1 MYRDFIEKALQKEFH
16 KDLAFNVVDIEGYL
30 VIIGFDDLKSYIDP
44 VASKEKVE
52 EILSDHKEYQ
62 NFKTQ
67 FDNLKAELKAIT
79 NRIVDFSNVIEY
91 MTSQNV
97 NPEEIKKVN
106 NLINEEKERFNKIDL
121 DAISIKSQMDEIY
134 LDVLLK
140 NKVLFHLPPTLKT
153 FSSKTKF
160 KQLINLV
167 RKIQDDYSDYDDIEY
182 PVQIIYE
189 ENTDSFKI
197 IRDLRDKEVIYYQN
211 KEWIEKT
218 ITTLKES
225 NELPNNFVLKHRI
238 TKDLNDEL
246 LKNYFEFSERKR
258 ILNMS
263 QEEREREKL
272 MHIEGLK
279 LQASKMRFEL
289 EMEGDPDA
297 FEKAKNWFLAEKQK
311 IEEKYNV

>member
-1 MYRDFIEKALQKEFH
+1 MYRDFIEKALQQEFH
-16 KDLAFNVVDIEGYL
+16 KDLAFNVIDIEGYL
-30 VIIGFDDLKSYIDP
+30 VITGFDDLKHYIDP
-44 VASKEKVE
+44 IASKEKVE

-97 NPEEIKKVN
+97 NPEEIEKVN
-106 NLINEEKERFNKIDL
+106 RLINEEKERFNQIDL
-121 DAISIKSQMDEIY
+121 EAISIKSQMDEIY

-140 NKVLFHLPPTLKT
+140 NRVLFHLPPTIKT

-189 ENTDSFKI
+189 ENIDSFKI
-197 IRDLRDKEVIYYQN
+197 IKDLRDKEVIYYQN
-211 KEWIEKT
+211 KEWVEKT

-263 QEEREREKL
+263 QEEREREKS

>member
-1 MYRDFIEKALQKEFH
+1 MYRDFIEKALQQEFH
-16 KDLAFNVVDIEGYL
+16 KDLAFNVVNIEDYL
-30 VIIGFDDLKSYIDP
+30 IITGFDDLKNYIDP
-44 VASKEKVE
+44 IASKEKAE
-52 EILSDHKEYQ
+52 KILSDHKEYR
-62 NFKTQ
+62 NLKTQ

-91 MTSQNV
+91 MINQKV
-97 NPEEIKKVN
+97 NSEEIEKVN
-106 NLINEEKERFNKIDL
+106 NLIKEERDRFNKIDL

-140 NKVLFHLPPTLKT
+140 NRVLFHLPPMLKT
-153 FSSKTKF
+153 FSNKTKF
-160 KQLINLV
+160 KQFINLV
-167 RKIQDDYSDYDDIEY
+167 KKIQDDYSDYNDIEY
-182 PVQIIYE
+182 PVQIVYE
-189 ENTDSFKI
+189 ENTDSFRI

-211 KEWIEKT
+211 KEWVEKT

-258 ILNMS
+258 ITNMS
-263 QEEREREKL
+263 QEERERNKL
-272 MHIEGLK
+272 MEVEGLK

-297 FEKAKNWFLAEKQK
+297 FEKAKNWFLEEKQK
-311 IEEKYNV
+311 IEAKYNV

>member
-1 MYRDFIEKALQKEFH
+1 MYRDFIEKALQQEFH
-16 KDLAFNVVDIEGYL
+16 KDLAFNVVYIEGYL

-52 EILSDHKEYQ
+52 EILSVHKEYQ

-97 NPEEIKKVN
+97 NPEEIEKVN
-106 NLINEEKERFNKIDL
+106 KLIYEEKERFNQIDL
-121 DAISIKSQMDEIY
+121 NAISIKSQMDEIY

-140 NKVLFHLPPTLKT
+140 NRVLFHLPPTLKT

-160 KQLINLV
+160 KQFINLV
-167 RKIQDDYSDYDDIEY
+167 KKIQDDYSDYNDIEY
-182 PVQIIYE
+182 PVQIVYE

-197 IRDLRDKEVIYYQN
+197 IKDLRNKEVVYYQN
-211 KEWIEKT
+211 KEWVEKT
-218 ITTLKES
+218 IKTLQES
-225 NELPNNFVLKHRI
+225 NELPDNFVLKNRI
-238 TKDLNDEL
+238 TRDLDSES
-246 LKNYFEFSERKR
+246 LKSYLEFSEKKR
-258 ILNMS
+258 IKNMS

-272 MHIEGLK
+272 MQIEGLK
-279 LQASKMRFEL
+279 LNASKMRFEL

>member
-1 MYRDFIEKALQKEFH
+1 MYRDFIEKALQQEFH
-16 KDLAFNVVDIEGYL
+16 KDLAFNVVNIEDYL
-30 VIIGFDDLKSYIDP
+30 IITEFDDLKNYIDP
-44 VASKEKVE
+44 IASKEKAE
-52 EILSDHKEYQ
+52 KILSDHKEYR
-62 NFKTQ
+62 NLKTQ

-91 MTSQNV
+91 MINQKV
-97 NPEEIKKVN
+97 NSEEIEKIN
-106 NLINEEKERFNKIDL
+106 NLIKEERDRFNKIDL

-140 NKVLFHLPPTLKT
+140 NRVLFHLPPTLKT
-153 FSSKTKF
+153 FSNKTKF
-160 KQLINLV
+160 KQFINLV
-167 RKIQDDYSDYDDIEY
+167 KKIQEDYSDYNDIEY
-182 PVQIIYE
+182 PVQIVYE
-189 ENTDSFKI
+189 ENTDSFRI

-225 NELPNNFVLKHRI
+225 NELPNNFVLKYRI

-258 ILNMS
+258 ITNMS
-263 QEEREREKL
+263 QEEREREKS

-279 LQASKMRFEL
+279 LEASKMRFEL
-289 EMEGDPDA
+289 EMEGDPEA

-311 IEEKYNV
+311 IEAKYNV

>member
-1 MYRDFIEKALQKEFH
+1 MYRDFLEKALQQEFH

-30 VIIGFDDLKSYIDP
+30 VIIGFDNLKSYIDP

-52 EILSDHKEYQ
+52 VILSDHKEYQ
-62 NFKTQ
+62 NLKTQ

-97 NPEEIKKVN
+97 NPEEIEKVHR
-106 NLINEEKERFNKIDL
+106 LINEEKERFNQIDL
-121 DAISIKSQMDEIY
+121 EAISIKSQMDEIY

-140 NKVLFHLPPTLKT
+140 NRVLFHLPPTLKT

-160 KQLINLV
+160 KQFINLV
-167 RKIQDDYSDYDDIEY
+167 KKIQDDYSDYDDIEY

-197 IRDLRDKEVIYYQN
+197 IRDLRDKEVVYYQN
-211 KEWIEKT
+211 KEWVEKS
-218 ITTLKES
+218 ISTLKES
-225 NELPNNFVLKHRI
+225 NELPDNFVLKNRI
-238 TKDLNDEL
+238 TRDLDSES
-246 LKNYFEFSERKR
+246 LKSYLEFSEKKR
-258 ILNMS
+258 IKNMS
-263 QEEREREKL
+263 QEEREREKS

>member
-1 MYRDFIEKALQKEFH
+1 MNRDFIEKALRQEFH

-30 VIIGFDDLKSYIDP
+30 VITGFDDLKNYIDP
-44 VASKEKVE
+44 IASKEKVE

-62 NFKTQ
+62 NLKTQ
-67 FDNLKAELKAIT
+67 FDNLKAELKSIT

-91 MTSQNV
+91 MISQNV
-97 NPEEIKKVN
+97 NPEEIEKVN
-106 NLINEEKERFNKIDL
+106 NLIQEEKDRFNKIDL

-140 NKVLFHLPPTLKT
+140 NRVLFHLPPTLKT

-160 KQLINLV
+160 KQFINLV
-167 RKIQDDYSDYDDIEY
+167 KKIQDDYSDYDDIEY
-182 PVQIIYE
+182 PVQIVYE

-218 ITTLKES
+218 IKTLKES
-225 NELPNNFVLKHRI
+225 NELPDNFVLKNKI
-238 TKDLNDEL
+238 TKNLDQES
-246 LKNYFEFSERKR
+246 LKSYFEFSEKKR
-258 ILNMS
+258 IKNMS

-272 MHIEGLK
+272 MQIERLK

-289 EMEGDPDA
+289 EMEGDPEA
-297 FEKAKNWFLAEKQK
+297 FEKAKNWFLSEKQK
-311 IEEKYNV
+311 IEEKYSV

>member
-1 MYRDFIEKALQKEFH
+1 MYRDFIEKALQQEFH
-16 KDLAFNVVDIEGYL
+16 KDLAFNVIDIEGYL
-30 VIIGFDDLKSYIDP
+30 VITGFDDLKHYIDP
-44 VASKEKVE
+44 IASKEKVE

-97 NPEEIKKVN
+97 NPEEIEKVN
-106 NLINEEKERFNKIDL
+106 RLINEEKERFNQIDL
-121 DAISIKSQMDEIY
+121 EAISIKSQMDEIY

-140 NKVLFHLPPTLKT
+140 NRVLFHLPPTIKT

-182 PVQIIYE
+182 PVQIVYD

-197 IRDLRDKEVIYYQN
+197 IKDLRDKEVIYYQN
-211 KEWIEKT
+211 KEWVEKT

-263 QEEREREKL
+263 QEEREREKS

>member
-1 MYRDFIEKALQKEFH
+1 MYRDFIEKALQQEFH

-30 VIIGFDDLKSYIDP
+30 IITGFDDLRYHIDP

-62 NFKTQ
+62 NLKTQ

-79 NRIVDFSNVIEY
+79 NRIVNFSNVIEY
-91 MTSQNV
+91 MISQNV
-97 NPEEIKKVN
+97 NPEEIEKVN
-106 NLINEEKERFNKIDL
+106 KLINEEKERFNQIDL

-140 NKVLFHLPPTLKT
+140 NRVLFHLPPTLKT
-153 FSSKTKF
+153 FSNKTKF
-160 KQLINLV
+160 KQFINLV
-167 RKIQDDYSDYDDIEY
+167 KKIQDDYSDYDDIEY
-182 PVQIIYE
+182 PVQIVYE

-197 IRDLRDKEVIYYQN
+197 IKDLRDKEVIYYQN
-211 KEWIEKT
+211 KEWVEKT

-263 QEEREREKL
+263 QEEREREKS
-272 MHIEGLK
+272 MYIDGLK

-311 IEEKYNV
+311 IEDKYNV

>member
-16 KDLAFNVVDIEGYL
+16 KDLAFNTVDIEGYL
-30 VIIGFDDLKSYIDP
+30 IVIGFDDLRYHIDP

-52 EILSDHKEYQ
+52 EILSDHKEYR
-62 NFKTQ
+62 NLKTQ

-91 MTSQNV
+91 MISQNV
-97 NPEEIKKVN
+97 NPEEIEKVN
-106 NLINEEKERFNKIDL
+106 NLIKEEKDRFNKIDL

-140 NKVLFHLPPTLKT
+140 NRVLFHLPPTLKT
-153 FSSKTKF
+153 FSNKTKF

-167 RKIQDDYSDYDDIEY
+167 RKIQDEYSDYDDIEY
-182 PVQIIYE
+182 PVQIVYE
-189 ENTDSFKI
+189 ESTDSFKI
-197 IRDLRDKEVIYYQN
+197 IKDLRNKEVVYYQN
-211 KEWIEKT
+211 KEWVEKT
-218 ITTLKES
+218 ITTLRES
-225 NELPNNFVLKHRI
+225 NELPDNFVLKNRI
-238 TKDLNDEL
+238 TKDLDQESL
-246 LKNYFEFSERKR
+246 RSYFEFSERKR
-258 ILNMS
+258 IINMS

-272 MHIEGLK
+272 MQIEGLK
-279 LQASKMRFEL
+279 LNASKMRFEL

-311 IEEKYNV
+311 IEEKYSV

>member
-1 MYRDFIEKALQKEFH
+1 MYRDFIERALRQEFH

-30 VIIGFDDLKSYIDP
+30 IITGFDDLRYHIDP
-44 VASKEKVE
+44 VASKEEVE

-62 NFKTQ
+62 NLKTQ

-91 MTSQNV
+91 MISQNV
-97 NPEEIKKVN
+97 NPEEIEKVN
-106 NLINEEKERFNKIDL
+106 NLINEEEERFNQINL

-134 LDVLLK
+134 LDILLK
-140 NKVLFHLPPTLKT
+140 NRVLFHLPPTIKT

-182 PVQIIYE
+182 PVQIVYD

-197 IRDLRDKEVIYYQN
+197 IRDLRDKEVVYYQN
-211 KEWIEKT
+211 KEWVEKT
-218 ITTLKES
+218 IKTLQES
-225 NELPNNFVLKHRI
+225 NELPDNFVLKNRI
-238 TKDLNDEL
+238 TRDLVQES
-246 LKNYFEFSERKR
+246 LKSYFEFSERKR
-258 ILNMS
+258 IKDMS
-263 QEEREREKL
+263 PEEREREKL
-272 MHIEGLK
+272 MQIEGLK
-279 LQASKMRFEL
+279 LNASKMRFEL
-289 EMEGDPDA
+289 EMEGEPEA